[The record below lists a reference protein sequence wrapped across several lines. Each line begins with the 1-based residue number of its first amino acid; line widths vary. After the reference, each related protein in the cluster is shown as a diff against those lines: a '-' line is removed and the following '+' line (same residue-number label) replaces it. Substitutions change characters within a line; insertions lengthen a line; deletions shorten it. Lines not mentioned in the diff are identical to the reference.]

1 MQRRLS
7 TSIKLIKP
15 FVGIQIRKL
24 NISNLDRKRRMN
36 YQDQKKRYKQV
47 VEHVSHLTRKQ
58 NLQYGKGSKKKK
70 IIDGKYVASSNQHVS
85 KYWVAAS
92 SNHKVTS
99 SKYQIESSKYKVRYL
114 VSFKILGIFKILFW
128 KFGILKASFLLKSVL
143 FCWNYESND
152 KIQIWQM
159 KHGFWIHGKYLKEE
173 SGLFCE
179 FRGKIFFLWKQW
191 KGF

>member
-99 SKYQIESSKYKVRYL
+99 SKYKVRYL

-191 KGF
+191 KDF